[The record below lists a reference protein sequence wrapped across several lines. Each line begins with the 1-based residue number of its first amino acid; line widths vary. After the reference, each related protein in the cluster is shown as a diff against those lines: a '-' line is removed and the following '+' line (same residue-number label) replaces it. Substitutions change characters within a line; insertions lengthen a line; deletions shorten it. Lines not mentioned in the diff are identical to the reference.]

1 MSECWAPSSRDCRA
15 TSSESALQGESERS
29 RLPAYRANL
38 KGTKG
43 QKRLADVIGPICQ
56 CLERFAD
63 DGPALRG
70 NSPDGKRA
78 ADVRTHASER
88 EHMPPVRQ
96 GLEVGSVAGPSPVRI
111 ALERDLP
118 LGVCRR
124 LAQEGELFC
133 RHRSAPSG
141 GRLPGTPSRRK
152 GAAPRGGPSLGRKR
166 P

>member
-1 MSECWAPSSRDCRA
+1 MHQATGAAPLAKLRSGGVLRLVVMRFTAPNERRLKSGRVARR
-15 TSSESALQGESERS
+15 SALQGESERS
-29 RLPAYRANL
+29 RLPAYRANP

-78 ADVRTHASER
+78 ADVRTHAFAER

-118 LGVCRR
+118 
-124 LAQEGELFC
+124 
-133 RHRSAPSG
+133 APWGLPPPCAG
-141 GRLPGTPSRRK
+141 G
-152 GAAPRGGPSLGRKR
+152 
-166 P
+166 